1 LRKNLTAAAVLVFIV
16 GAVYLFIRFTLP
28 GGGIRPLGEDVM
40 SKPVLSEP
48 QTREMDLFF
57 ADVTGRRLSIER
69 REITGDNREDL
80 LKRVVEELIKG
91 PADEDRTRTL
101 PESTLV
107 RAIFTREQTVWVD
120 LGGAIQDE
128 HPGGAWTEVL
138 AVYSIV
144 NTLTENFPNVLRV
157 QILINGRESETF
169 AGHVDISTPLENR
182 IQLLA
187 GDWE

>member
-1 LRKNLTAAAVLVFIV
+1 MVLVVCIAAAYGILRLV
-16 GAVYLFIRFTLP
+16 LP
-28 GGGIRPLGEDVM
+28 GKAV
-40 SKPVLSEP
+40 KPPGDGDLAGPVATAP
-48 QTREMDLFF
+48 QTRQMDLFF

-69 REITGDNREDL
+69 REITGNNKEDL
-80 LKRVVEELIKG
+80 LKRAVEELVKG
-91 PADEDRTRTL
+91 PDSDDRIRTL
-101 PESTLV
+101 PEAALV
-107 RAIFTREQTVWVD
+107 RAVYSREQTVWVD
-120 LGGAIQDE
+120 LGGGIQDE

-144 NTLTENFPNVLRV
+144 NTMTENFTDVSDV

-169 AGHVDISTPLENR
+169 AGHVDISKPLENR